1 MDQGFAPQGFSATD
15 AATIERQLAARAPH
29 GSHIPRPTATETAGK
44 GAISA
49 SSKARSPHL
58 DPTQQNVARL
68 EGVKSAF
75 MMPAQMEFF
84 GMLGG
89 GALGWVTNKFGWQRA
104 TAALGMLFK
113 APVQALRQS
122 SLAEFFHVPAN
133 FLKAAATEAST
144 AGGKAQGWAESAT
157 RQAKTLEKT
166 AKQLDG
172 RAASVLEPIGKS
184 VGSSVGWF
192 ERTPV
197 GKSLHSMFDSL
208 MHGRKAAA
216 IAKHEAVFAK
226 AQGAFTTEAS
236 AGWRASAGNFFSR
249 IFKGTQPVTVPAGEL
264 SSMMHGLSAAKGDHA
279 KLKAFAGNLET
290 LIADGAL
297 SAEAKARAGNV
308 AKHVGKLVGSA
319 HAMETYGSAAGG
331 SMKTMVKAMGKAI
344 GRVPV
349 FNALLAVG
357 ITAGVGAT
365 MLAAKAESKEAKL
378 AFDDL
383 SDQLRS
389 SDSGFLDAVKK
400 VQKSQGMWGVAKTGM
415 KLTGVVADGAMWMLP
430 GGGGMAMMGAV
441 MLPQLCESLVPGN
454 PTLGAYVALQKNERG
469 ELKLDTEAQTQA
481 IRQLVGVMP
490 AVAAQGGFYNRLA
503 QPIAAEI
510 VSRKMNTQ
518 QVIQLLGDN
527 AAFTALSSEVA
538 AKRAQAAT
546 AEAKAKVA
554 NDNPEAPLHPAAVKA
569 AGAMSAAEAAYH
581 QAAKPA
587 NLVAAND
594 VHLAGK
600 MNETHR
606 HVG

>member
-1 MDQGFAPQGFSATD
+1 M
-15 AATIERQLAARAPH
+15 
-29 GSHIPRPTATETAGK
+29 
-44 GAISA
+44 
-49 SSKARSPHL
+49 
-58 DPTQQNVARL
+58 
-68 EGVKSAF
+68 
-75 MMPAQMEFF
+75 
-84 GMLGG
+84 
-89 GALGWVTNKFGWQRA
+89 
-104 TAALGMLFK
+104 
-113 APVQALRQS
+113 
-122 SLAEFFHVPAN
+122 
-133 FLKAAATEAST
+133 
-144 AGGKAQGWAESAT
+144 
-157 RQAKTLEKT
+157 
-166 AKQLDG
+166 
-172 RAASVLEPIGKS
+172 
-184 VGSSVGWF
+184 
-192 ERTPV
+192 
-197 GKSLHSMFDSL
+197 
-208 MHGRKAAA
+208 
-216 IAKHEAVFAK
+216 
-226 AQGAFTTEAS
+226 
-236 AGWRASAGNFFSR
+236 
-249 IFKGTQPVTVPAGEL
+249 
-264 SSMMHGLSAAKGDHA
+264 
-279 KLKAFAGNLET
+279 
-290 LIADGAL
+290 
-297 SAEAKARAGNV
+297 
-308 AKHVGKLVGSA
+308 
-319 HAMETYGSAAGG
+319 
-331 SMKTMVKAMGKAI
+331 
-344 GRVPV
+344 
-349 FNALLAVG
+349 
-357 ITAGVGAT
+357 
-365 MLAAKAESKEAKL
+365 
-378 AFDDL
+378 
-383 SDQLRS
+383 
-389 SDSGFLDAVKK
+389 
-400 VQKSQGMWGVAKTGM
+400 QGMWGVAKTGM